1 MPNASPSDNP
11 GPWRLEDLI
20 DFDFALESA
29 TKVGNLSGHE
39 HRELFLKY
47 LSEENLSLDNAPEI
61 SRSAAFRYWLEG
73 QRKKPPLANAL
84 PGNIFARAIRFL
96 RISLFLLAL
105 FSGCVIS
112 AALLRYDGTQ
122 PTNVAGYLSI
132 LLGGQLLLLL
142 LASGSL
148 ILRRLGILSW
158 ENGVIG
164 PSIHFGLSQIVAWI
178 QKKTLEHGAAETR
191 LRLRAFM
198 GSTGKKHSQY
208 QSIIIG
214 IVASLIQ
221 SFGIWFNV
229 AAIVTTLLLVTV
241 SDRAFGWQSTL
252 DLSSSEVHNITSL
265 IATPWAFFAPSGAPS
280 LSEIEGS
287 RIFLK
292 DGIRT
297 LTNDNLVSWWPF
309 LVCALITYG
318 FLPRLCLWLFTS
330 FFIKS
335 QLRSVGFN
343 SLNCDRL
350 WESMVTR
357 ELKTKGVNV
366 IREENAPAALSEVI
380 KKPSPAP
387 KKAVKKEQSG
397 IVIVEP
403 DLAKRIDRAKT
414 DSAIHGNISWT
425 MNKWIRLPD
434 ETQSWSDF
442 WELIEPLRNEKHF
455 ERLVIV
461 QEAFQP
467 PIRESIEW
475 LQQLRATQPSTGKM
489 MIFLV
494 GRPQVAG
501 RRKEVCETNQRVWE
515 QSIDAL
521 NDANLGVSSLEISD
535 ANE

>member
-1 MPNASPSDNP
+1 MPNASSSDNL

-20 DFDFALESA
+20 DFDFALESEA
-29 TKVGNLSGHE
+29 KVGNLSGHE

-47 LSEENLSLDNAPEI
+47 LSEENLSLDDAPEI

-73 QRKKPPLANAL
+73 QRKKPPLASAL

-96 RISLFLLAL
+96 RISLFLFAL
-105 FSGCVIS
+105 LSGCLIS
-112 AALLRYDGTQ
+112 ATLLRYDGTQ

-164 PSIHFGLSQIVAWI
+164 PSIHFGLSQVVAWI
-178 QKKTLEHGAAETR
+178 QKKTHEHGAAETR

-198 GSTGKKHSQY
+198 GSIGKKHSQY

-221 SFGIWFNV
+221 AFGIWFNV
-229 AAIVTTLLLVTV
+229 AAIATTLLLVTV

-252 DLSSSEVHNITSL
+252 DLSSSEVHNLTSL
-265 IATPWAFFAPSGAPS
+265 IATPWSFIAPSGAPS

-318 FLPRLCLWLFTS
+318 FLPRLCLWLLTS

-335 QLRSVGFN
+335 QLRNVGFN

-357 ELKTKGVNV
+357 ELRTKGVKV
-366 IREENAPAALSEVI
+366 VRKENAPAPLSAVI
-380 KKPSPAP
+380 EKPSPVA
-387 KKAVKKEQSG
+387 KKAAKKDQSG

-425 MNKWIRLPD
+425 MSKWIRLPD

-442 WELIEPLRNEKHF
+442 WELIDPLRNETHF
-455 ERLVIV
+455 ERIVIV

>member
-1 MPNASPSDNP
+1 MPNVSPSDSR
-11 GPWRLEDLI
+11 GTWLLEDLI
-20 DFDFALESA
+20 DFDFALESEA
-29 TKVGNLSGHE
+29 KVGNLSGHE

-47 LSEENLSLDNAPEI
+47 LSEKNLSLDHAPEI
-61 SRSAAFRYWLEG
+61 SRSAAFQYWLEG
-73 QRKKPPLANAL
+73 QRKKPPLASAL
-84 PGNIFARAIRFL
+84 PGNIFARAIRFP
-96 RISLFLLAL
+96 RISLFFFALA
-105 FSGCVIS
+105 SGCLLS
-112 AALLRYDGTQ
+112 ATLLRYDGTQ

-132 LLGGQLLLLL
+132 LLGGQLLLLI
-142 LASGSL
+142 LATGSL

-198 GSTGKKHSQY
+198 GSIGKKHFQY
-208 QSIIIG
+208 QSIILG
-214 IVASLIQ
+214 TVASLIQ
-221 SFGIWFNV
+221 AFGIWFNV
-229 AAIVTTLLLVTV
+229 AAIATTLLLVTV

-252 DLSSSEVHNITSL
+252 DLSSDEVHNITSF
-265 IATPWAFFAPSGAPS
+265 IAMPWSFIAPTGAPS

-309 LVCALITYG
+309 LVCALVAYG
-318 FLPRLCLWLFTS
+318 LIPRLCLWLFTS
-330 FFIKS
+330 YFIKN
-335 QLRSVGFN
+335 QLKNVGFN

-357 ELKTKGVNV
+357 ELRTKGDHVV
-366 IREENAPAALSEVI
+366 KEENAPTPLSERDDSPPPVT
-380 KKPSPAP
+380 KKV
-387 KKAVKKEQSG
+387 VKQEQSA

-425 MNKWIRLPD
+425 ISKWIRLPD
-434 ETQSWSDF
+434 ETQTWSDF

-455 ERLVIV
+455 ERIVLV

-494 GRPQVAG
+494 GRPQDAG

-515 QSIDAL
+515 QSINAL